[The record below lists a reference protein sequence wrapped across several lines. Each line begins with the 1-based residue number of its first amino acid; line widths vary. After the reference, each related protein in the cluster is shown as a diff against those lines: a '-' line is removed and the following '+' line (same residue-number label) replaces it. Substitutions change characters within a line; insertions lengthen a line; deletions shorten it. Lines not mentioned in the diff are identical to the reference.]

1 MSIKEILNLRSE
13 SKIKEYA
20 NSNKRNY
27 EEVVRILTELR
38 NSQKGVSFFMF
49 FKLYPEIQEITNK
62 YGYINEIY
70 EVEDDKY
77 IVIENNKQISLMIS
91 IDIENKEYTIESS
104 NEYLFYDIN
113 TITSDNYND
122 FLKLIKKELKQL
134 ENYNPEQP

>member
-1 MSIKEILNLRSE
+1 
-13 SKIKEYA
+13 
-20 NSNKRNY
+20 
-27 EEVVRILTELR
+27 
-38 NSQKGVSFFMF
+38 MF